1 MALGLVPASIPT
13 LKATRILVGCWCACY
28 IRPHFRTDALRQC
41 GGWDPYNVT
50 EDADLG
56 IRLARFGWRL
66 DVISL
71 PTFEEAPERIGIW
84 FRQRTRW
91 LKGWLQTVL
100 VHSRNP
106 VRTFRELGL
115 RGTMMYHLAITA
127 IVVSILSHPFFIAI
141 AAVDLWRL
149 AVGGTRDP
157 LVLWVT
163 GLVRFQSGR
172 RLFDVDFLCQ
182 GDPGAPGRAGFLAA
196 AAQRSGLLAADLR
209 GRLAGAMETGR
220 LAAPLGEDSP
230 WAGKSPR
237 LRQYCGRSVA
247 LTE

>member
-106 VRTFRELGL
+106 IRTFRELGL

-163 GLVRFQSGR
+163 GLSVFNLVGGYSTWIFFAKAILARQGARVSWLLLLSVPAYWLLISGAGWRALWKLVVSPHHWEKTRHGLANR
-172 RLFDVDFLCQ
+172 RDF
-182 GDPGAPGRAGFLAA
+182 ANIAGN
-196 AAQRSGLLAADLR
+196 QWS
-209 GRLAGAMETGR
+209 
-220 LAAPLGEDSP
+220 
-230 WAGKSPR
+230 
-237 LRQYCGRSVA
+237 
-247 LTE
+247 